1 MPKLLLN
8 RTTGRQCIMPQKKME
23 QLKIETGTWKR
34 LIDFFMEENVH
45 SKNRLSNILKDRFD
59 KKLLDEFENFHSEFM
74 KQDEVINLLRGE
86 ITELDKLLFNEKIN
100 DGVNPELID
109 RKVENL
115 RHNLSDSE
123 RSFYKLQLDFNRY
136 LSQNIS

>member
-1 MPKLLLN
+1 MPKLLN
-8 RTTGRQCIMPQKKME
+8 SKPGRQCIMPQKKME

-34 LIDFFMEENVH
+34 LIDFFMEENVN

-59 KKLLDEFENFHSEFM
+59 RKLLDEFEKFHSEFM
-74 KQDEVINLLRGE
+74 KQDEVINLLRSE
-86 ITELDKLLFNEKIN
+86 ITELDKLLLNQKIN
-100 DGVNPELID
+100 DGISPELID

-123 RSFYKLQLDFNRY
+123 RRFSELQLDFNRY